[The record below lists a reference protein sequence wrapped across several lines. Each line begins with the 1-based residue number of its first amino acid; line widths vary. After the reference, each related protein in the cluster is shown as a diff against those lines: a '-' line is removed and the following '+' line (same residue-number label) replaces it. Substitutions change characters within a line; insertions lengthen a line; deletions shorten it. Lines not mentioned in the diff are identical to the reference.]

1 VALAEVQPSRLPELD
16 EVRDAVRSDIVEETA
31 LEKARATA
39 AEVRAK
45 AEKAG
50 LEKAADALGLVRKE
64 TLSPTGPG
72 QPLGDLGTGIALDTV
87 AFSLPEGELS
97 DPVRVADGWGVLR
110 VLERQGFDSAAF
122 EEEKPRVVASLRQQ
136 KQGEAFQAYLG
147 AARERYEIRQN
158 PEAYRRAVGRE

>member
-1 VALAEVQPSRLPELD
+1 
-16 EVRDAVRSDIVEETA
+16 
-31 LEKARATA
+31 
-39 AEVRAK
+39 
-45 AEKAG
+45 
-50 LEKAADALGLVRKE
+50 
-64 TLSPTGPG
+64 
-72 QPLGDLGTGIALDTV
+72 
-87 AFSLPEGELS
+87 
-97 DPVRVADGWGVLR
+97 VADGWGVLR